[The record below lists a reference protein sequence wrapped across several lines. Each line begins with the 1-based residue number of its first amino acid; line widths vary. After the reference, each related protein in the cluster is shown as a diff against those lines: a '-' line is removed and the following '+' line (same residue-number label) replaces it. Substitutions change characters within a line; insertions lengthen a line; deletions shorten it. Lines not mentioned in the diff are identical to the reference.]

1 MIGDFEAFAAVVAR
15 PLVEL
20 AVGVVIGITLTLS
33 AVTPF
38 RAWIAR
44 QSAAE
49 TSHEKGGEQ

>member
-38 RAWIAR
+38 RAWVAR
-44 QSAAE
+44 QSAEAPR
-49 TSHEKGGEQ
+49 EKGGES